1 MAIPNFQTNMLPVL
15 RRFGDGAVHRV
26 RDLIPDLADEF
37 NLTPEER
44 RELLPSGRQFR
55 FDNRVHWAASYMK
68 QAGLLEN
75 QGPRQLV
82 LTQSGRDL
90 LANHPKSL
98 SVKVLEQYPQ
108 FLAFKARKKPKPP
121 NPPAPGP
128 HDDALSTPEETLEAA
143 WQELRDELAKEL
155 LLQVR
160 AATPAFFEH
169 LVVDLLVKMGY
180 GGSYAD
186 AAEVVGRS
194 RDGGIDGVIKQD
206 RLGLD
211 AVYVQAKR
219 WDAAVGSPIVQG
231 FAGGLDG
238 RQASKGVM
246 ITTSTF
252 TQDAKAFVERIAKRI
267 ILIDGET
274 LARYMIEYGVGVAT
288 VRTYD
293 VKRVDLDYF
302 EDA

>member
-1 MAIPNFQTNMLPVL
+1 MAIPDFQTNMLPVL

-108 FLAFKARKKPKPP
+108 FLAFKARKKPKAPD
-121 NPPAPGP
+121 PPAPRP
-128 HDDALSTPEETLEAA
+128 HDGALSTPEETLEAA

-155 LLQVR
+155 LSQVR
-160 AATPAFFEH
+160 AASPTFFEH

-219 WDAAVGSPIVQG
+219 WEAAVGSPIVQG

>member
-1 MAIPNFQTNMLPVL
+1 MAIPDFQTTMLPVL

-26 RDLIPDLADEF
+26 RDLIPGLADEF
-37 NLTPEER
+37 NLTPAER

-55 FDNRVHWAASYMK
+55 FDNRVRWAASYMK

-90 LANHPKSL
+90 LAKHPKAI

-108 FLAFKARKKPKPP
+108 FLAFKARKKAKAPEPPPPKPP
-121 NPPAPGP
+121 DRP
-128 HDDALSTPEETLEAA
+128 LSTPEETLETA
-143 WQELRDELAKEL
+143 WQELREDLVKEL
-155 LLQVR
+155 LSLVR
-160 AATPAFFEH
+160 AASPTFFEH

-186 AAEVVGRS
+186 AAQVVGRS
-194 RDGGIDGVIKQD
+194 GDGGIDGVIKQD

-211 AVYVQAKR
+211 AVYIQAKR
-219 WDAAVGSPIVQG
+219 WEGPVGSPVVQG

-238 RQASKGVM
+238 QQASKGVM
-246 ITTSTF
+246 ITTSSF
-252 TQDAKAFVERIAKRI
+252 THGAKAFVDRIAKRI

-274 LARYMIEYGVGVAT
+274 LARHMIEYGVGVAT

-293 VKRVDLDYF
+293 VRRVDLDYF
-302 EDA
+302 EDS